1 MSTASRILAA
11 RLLERGN
18 PAAAAVQAREAVRF
32 DPGSA
37 EAHNLLGVALAS
49 QGVYAEAAQE
59 FRQTLRLDPRHQ
71 SAKNNMDRALAMYQ
85 QTARKP

>member
-1 MSTASRILAA
+1 MSTAPRILAA

-18 PAAAAVQAREAVRF
+18 PAAAAVQAREAVRL
-32 DPGSA
+32 DPGTA
-37 EAHNLLGVALAS
+37 DAHYLLGVAVAS
-49 QGVYAEAAQE
+49 PGVGADAPQE

-85 QTARKP
+85 QTAGKP